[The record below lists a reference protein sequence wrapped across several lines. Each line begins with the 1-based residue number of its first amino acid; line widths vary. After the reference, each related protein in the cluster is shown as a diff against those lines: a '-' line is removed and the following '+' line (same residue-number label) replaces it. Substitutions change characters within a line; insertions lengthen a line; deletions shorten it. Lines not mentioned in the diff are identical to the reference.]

1 MLTKE
6 QLLDRKKGIGG
17 SDVAAILG
25 ISPFKDSTPLSVY
38 LDKISDEVV
47 EKEMTPAMEFGNE
60 AEPWLGDVYARK
72 QSVLVS
78 PTSKTYNKVRYPFI
92 IGTPDF
98 FIAKPKCTPH
108 KILECKTVGFHA
120 AKNWDNGI
128 PLYYLTQVAHYAM
141 IFEMPVDVIALIN
154 NEFKIFSYERN
165 EELEANLLAAEQ
177 KFWEQNVL
185 VRVPPTATCLADVK
199 KLYKIAEPKKTI
211 IATDEVDAAMYD
223 MARLSKQIAALEE
236 QKESLEFVVKN
247 HIKDAEILLD
257 KNGLRL
263 ATYASHKTTKFDSK
277 AFSAAHPDLKAKFSK
292 ETDSRTFLNKIKETD

>member
-154 NEFKIFSYERN
+154 NEFKI
-165 EELEANLLAAEQ
+165 
-177 KFWEQNVL
+177 
-185 VRVPPTATCLADVK
+185 
-199 KLYKIAEPKKTI
+199 
-211 IATDEVDAAMYD
+211 
-223 MARLSKQIAALEE
+223 LSKN
-236 QKESLEFVVKN
+236 K
-247 HIKDAEILLD
+247 
-257 KNGLRL
+257 
-263 ATYASHKTTKFDSK
+263 YAD
-277 AFSAAHPDLKAKFSK
+277 
-292 ETDSRTFLNKIKETD
+292 NY